1 MRRAAA
7 AICFVAACA
16 MPTPASAQPGVEV
29 DRVVVRF
36 ESPELGGADLPQFVF
51 ARELAFEARLEAL
64 AEARRGFPATVAFED
79 RHLRSALERHI
90 AEVILQRLPAE
101 PPVSNE
107 DLRLRSV
114 SAWLEL
120 EQRVGGRSPL
130 LSAATA
136 EGLEQE
142 DLQELVLR
150 QARASLYLDRMVV
163 PLLEPSNAELRDAL
177 ITEPT
182 PFRGQPFDQVATP
195 LRHWYVE
202 DRVVS
207 ALASFYQSARA
218 RIRIVTV
225 ARE

>member
-16 MPTPASAQPGVEV
+16 TATPASAQPGVEV

-64 AEARRGFPATVAFED
+64 AEARRGFLSTVSFED

-101 PPVSNE
+101 PPISNE

-114 SAWLEL
+114 STWLEL

-142 DLQELVLR
+142 DLHELVLR
-150 QARASLYLDRMVV
+150 QARASLYLDRMVL